1 MKSDFYFLIRLD
13 GDSMKKVFFA
23 IAFLC
28 GISTAQYYGE
38 RTTEQSFEPSEVYFK
53 SNLLNP
59 FGLSIIQQITPYTID
74 NPFLKLMQNP
84 GDLYSDK
91 QSLFLYIDFRGERE
105 VRQYYDQVMPLYSID
120 YSRTIGYD
128 YRWMASPQA
137 EPEPFVSLGFLK
149 YVTDKL
155 MIGGTYQLINSK
167 SNYYNSPYSY
177 YGWNPYLDGFG
188 IRTMETSAGA
198 PTVDRYSGSDNLK
211 TKAHLATLYTGYQIS
226 DELSTGLTFSYV
238 NHSRNGEYG
247 NTTRS
252 EYSSTGMDDYYYS
265 NQTGKDHSYSHYD
278 LSAGIKYL
286 INSKTSLGIKG
297 GFLSGN
303 GNQLNNSFNDYQ
315 YKYNTPNVS
324 SNWNYSYSKSSSKQ
338 EYNQD
343 GNSFYA
349 GLNIH
354 HQLNEST
361 TILGYY
367 DYRNTNIDLSN
378 SSLVSDTS
386 NYNSRWTSTYN
397 SVVYNYSGISS
408 LKDERIGSGTRKLSE
423 HKIFGGVKVKLNE
436 SSSVT
441 TGIFYSS
448 NSIDVNSTE
457 PVKAYR
463 YSKSLSSASDNSY
476 SYNYEYKLIEDK
488 RLEWNYTSTS
498 NSIQIPVIL
507 NFVLN
512 QNWTLTLGI
521 NKVMK
526 DWEVKQQTLAHFAL
540 RDKTDNGVNNKEINF
555 IERYTQPDE
564 SYTEEYT
571 HMFVGFEANI
581 SKMFTLRLLIE
592 PEIFNERNEFNLL
605 NQWWLGFEVRL

>member
-1 MKSDFYFLIRLD
+1 
-13 GDSMKKVFFA
+13 MKKVFFA

-59 FGLSIIQQITPYTID
+59 FGLSIIGQISPYTID

-84 GDLYSDK
+84 ADLYSDK
-91 QSLFLYIDFRGERE
+91 QSLLLYIDFRGERE
-105 VRQYYDQVMPLYSID
+105 VRQYYDHVMPLYNVSYSSSIA
-120 YSRTIGYD
+120 YD

-155 MIGGTYQLINSK
+155 MIGGTYQLINNK
-167 SNYYNSPYSY
+167 SNYYSSPYSY
-177 YGWNPYLDGFG
+177 YGWNPYYDGFG
-188 IRTMETSAGA
+188 IRTMEASAGA
-198 PTVDRYSGSDNLK
+198 PTVDRYSGNDNLK
-211 TKAHLATLYTGYQIS
+211 TKAHFVTLYTGYQIS

-247 NTTRS
+247 NTTHS
-252 EYSSTGMDDYYYS
+252 GYSSTGLDDYYYS

-278 LSAGIKYL
+278 ISAGIKYL
-286 INSKTSLGIKG
+286 VNPKTSVGIKA

-303 GNQLNNSFNDYQ
+303 GNQLSNSFNDYQ
-315 YKYNTPNVS
+315 YKNNTPNVS
-324 SNWNYSYSKSSSKQ
+324 SDWNYSYSKSSSEQK
-338 EYNQD
+338 YDQD
-343 GNSFYA
+343 GKSFYA
-349 GLNIH
+349 GLNIN

-361 TILGYY
+361 TLLGYY

-378 SSLVSDTS
+378 SSLVVDTS
-386 NYNSRWTSTYN
+386 NYNNRWSSSYN
-397 SVVYNYSGISS
+397 NVVYNYSGISS
-408 LKDERIGSGTRKLSE
+408 IIDQRIGSGTRKISE
-423 HKIFGGVKVKLNE
+423 HKIFGGVKVELTP

-463 YSKSLSSASDNSY
+463 YSKAASSASDNSH
-476 SYNYEYKLIEDK
+476 SYNYEYLLIEDK
-488 RLEWNYTSTS
+488 RLEWNYTSVS
-498 NSIQIPVIL
+498 SSIQIPVVL

-512 QNWTLTLGI
+512 QNWTMILGI
-521 NKVMK
+521 NKVMN
-526 DWEVKQQTLAHFAL
+526 DWEVKQQTNAHFTL
-540 RDKTDNGVNNKEINF
+540 RDKTDNGVNNKETNF
-555 IERYTQPDE
+555 IERYTSPDE

-571 HMFVGFEANI
+571 HLFIGFEANI
-581 SKMFTLRLLIE
+581 SKMFTLRILVE
-592 PEIFNERNEFNLL
+592 PELFNAYSEFSFM